1 MKMVSVTS
9 DNVREVGYDPSA
21 RVLRVAFRSGGVYDY
36 SSVDPHLYETMLLP
50 HPWRLIGR
58 TVRAHTYRRV
68 A

>member
-1 MKMVSVTS
+1 MKMVPVTS

-36 SSVDPHLYETMLLP
+36 YGVDPHVYEATLLP
-50 HPWRLIGR
+50 HPWRRIGHA
-58 TVRAHTYRRV
+58 VRAHAYRRV